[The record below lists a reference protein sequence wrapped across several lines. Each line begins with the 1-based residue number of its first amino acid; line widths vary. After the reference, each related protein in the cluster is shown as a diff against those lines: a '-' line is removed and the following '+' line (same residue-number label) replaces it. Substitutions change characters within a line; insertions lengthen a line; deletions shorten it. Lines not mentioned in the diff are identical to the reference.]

1 MNPNHLD
8 EVTCLL
14 YLEGQLERERAL
26 ELSAHTERC
35 ADCRALL
42 RALASESRLLAHA
55 LVEEDEAVPARLL
68 APPARDTTPWLWII
82 SFGLAAAGAYTL
94 WTGFIEPWQQQLSQA
109 GVSSNSLLTLLFF
122 RGAFWKGW
130 REMANMIQ
138 LLAAASLGLL
148 AIFLLR
154 RTWRRWTTLAIVL
167 STLVAALAL
176 PPAAS
181 ATDVPKGKQTYTLSA
196 GETIKTDLILGT
208 GTARIDGTVEG
219 DLIVFCQSLTVT
231 GHVTG
236 DVIAFSQLLRI
247 NGAVDGNVRAFA
259 NTVTISS
266 TVARNVSAFA
276 QTFELDPKGQVN
288 GSLLLFAEAGNL
300 DGRIGRDVMMATA
313 HSQVNGYVGG
323 DAQLRGDRLSI
334 GSTAQIAGKASFR
347 GHNKPEVAPGAHL
360 ASPLEVEIVTRRPE
374 YTKPNF
380 YWWQALAWAA
390 AFVFGLVLVLLM
402 PGFFDDV
409 VHSARRYGPAFG
421 FGALTFIA
429 WPILALIACV
439 TIVGLAPGLSAIMV
453 WAVALYSA
461 QVIIGAWVGQALL
474 GPATSSSAVIGR
486 MALGLLLL
494 RIAGALP
501 YVGGWIKFLYII
513 WAFGALALAIYRR
526 TRPQA
531 PGSIPIAPPPTV
543 TA

>member
-1 MNPNHLD
+1 MNPNHFD
-8 EVTCLL
+8 EMTCLL

-26 ELSAHTERC
+26 ELSAHTAGC

-42 RALASESRLLAHA
+42 RALEREARLLAHA

-68 APPARDTTPWLWII
+68 APPARDTTPWGWII

-94 WTGFIEPWQQQLSQA
+94 WTGFVEPWQRQLSQA
-109 GVSSNSLLTLLFF
+109 GFSSDSLLALLFF

-130 REMANMIQ
+130 GEMANTIQ
-138 LLAAASLGLL
+138 FLAAASLGLL

-154 RTWRRWTTLAIVL
+154 RTWRRWTKLALVL
-167 STLVAALAL
+167 SILLAALAL
-176 PPAAS
+176 PPAAG
-181 ATDVPKGKQTYTLSA
+181 AADVRKGKQSYTLPA
-196 GETIKTDLILGT
+196 GETIKNDLILGT

-219 DLIVFCQSLTVT
+219 DLIVFCGNLTIT

-259 NTVTISS
+259 NTVTITS
-266 TVARNVSAFA
+266 TVAKNVSAFA

-300 DGRIGRDVMMATA
+300 DGRIGRDLMMATA
-313 HSQVNGYVGG
+313 HGQVNGYVGG
-323 DAQLRGDRLSI
+323 NARMRGDRLSI

-347 GHNKPEVAPGAHL
+347 GHNKPEVAPGAQL
-360 ASPLEVEIVTRRPE
+360 ASPLEVEIATRRPK
-374 YTKPNF
+374 YTTPKF

-390 AFVFGLVLVLLM
+390 AFVFGLVLVLRM
-402 PGFFDDV
+402 PGFFEDV
-409 VHSARRYGPAFG
+409 VRSARRYGPAFG

-429 WPILALIACV
+429 WPILSLIACV
-439 TIVGLAPGLSAIMV
+439 TIVGLAAGLSAIMV

-461 QVIIGAWVGQALL
+461 QVIIGAWVGDALL
-474 GPATSSSAVIGR
+474 GPATSNSALIGR
-486 MALGLLLL
+486 MALGLLLV

-531 PGSIPIAPPPTV
+531 PGAIPTTPLPAV